1 MGASAG
7 FWGAATS
14 LWFGAQRMLN
24 CGSKPLGAELTLIQS
39 TGNSLGPIAAA
50 HQIRAHRMEPRQQEG
65 SKVNEELMS
74 CNNFGSDNDFALDF
88 TSVLRSL
95 LFVPRE

>member
-1 MGASAG
+1 
-7 FWGAATS
+7 
-14 LWFGAQRMLN
+14 
-24 CGSKPLGAELTLIQS
+24 
-39 TGNSLGPIAAA
+39 
-50 HQIRAHRMEPRQQEG
+50 MEPRQQEG